1 MSTKLNA
8 GIAFGT
14 PIKFSGRDGIYVE
27 FIPENHNQHKLLINW
42 GDHPYFTQQPIH
54 AFSVVREV
62 AQPIADERDEY
73 RKALDAILA
82 NWDSHLHQP
91 EQLKSGDI
99 GDGKTFEYWSPS
111 GAMIDTEPIAKARA
125 ILSKYKRP

>member
-8 GIAFGT
+8 EELAAKRWQFQHEEPTHVGLIKVYREIAEIT
-14 PIKFSGRDGIYVE
+14 I
-27 FIPENHNQHKLLINW
+27 
-42 GDHPYFTQQPIH
+42 
-54 AFSVVREV
+54 REV